1 MVLETHPSRVD
12 FAPVHDFVVIVLPR
26 SRAQSFVASSEPGE
40 MYVRDS
46 LAAAGEWQRGW
57 PVVLTS
63 AMGISFLAVVMGSL
77 GTFIDPLT
85 AEFGWSRTTLTMG
98 MVIAGLF
105 VLLLSPIAGSFVDR
119 FGPRRLALPGV
130 LLMTAAT
137 ASFGLAN
144 GSPVQWAC
152 LWVVYGLAH
161 ISMMMSI
168 WTGAVTQVFD
178 KGRGLALGLALA
190 GSGVVSTIIP
200 SLATWLI
207 DVVGWRQA
215 YLVLALAWGG
225 PTFLLCWFFL
235 RDKAGLPR
243 RTLREKKE
251 AELGELQGLTIP
263 EAWRDRGLWSV
274 AIATLLVML
283 MTQALAVHQIPLM
296 TEAGLSRT
304 NAALLAGLAGVASF
318 AGNIVTGWLMDR
330 YRANWVGGIT
340 LGVLALAFALLL
352 DSIRT
357 PALILLAMIISGY
370 AAGTKLQICGYL
382 TSRYGGLKNYG
393 AIFGFMGSLIAVGG
407 ALGPFLGGLLF
418 DWTGTYTF
426 FVIIGM
432 IGCAIAGLLVLFLP
446 QHPDWREPDRSAAA

>member
-1 MVLETHPSRVD
+1 MKIDT
-12 FAPVHDFVVIVLPR
+12 
-26 SRAQSFVASSEPGE
+26 AS
-40 MYVRDS
+40 
-46 LAAAGEWQRGW
+46 AGEWRRGW
-57 PVVLTS
+57 PVVMTS
-63 AMGISFLAVVMGSL
+63 SMGISFLAVVMGSL

-85 AEFGWSRTTLTMG
+85 AEFGWSRATLTMG

-105 VLLLSPIAGSFVDR
+105 VLLLSPFAGSMVDR
-119 FGPRRLALPGV
+119 HGPRRLALPGV
-130 LLMTAAT
+130 VLMTVAT
-137 ASFGLAN
+137 ASFGFAN
-144 GSPVQWAC
+144 GSPIQWAC
-152 LWVVYGLAH
+152 LWVLYGLAH

-190 GSGVVSTIIP
+190 GSGVVSTVIP

-207 DVVGWRQA
+207 DAVGWRHS
-215 YLVLALAWGG
+215 YLVLAILWGA
-225 PTFLLCWFFL
+225 PTFLLCLFFL

-243 RTLREKKE
+243 RTLRDKKIE
-251 AELGELQGLTIP
+251 EVGELQGLSIP

-296 TEAGLSRT
+296 TEAGLSRAD
-304 NAALLAGLAGVASF
+304 AALLAGLAGVASF
-318 AGNIVTGWLMDR
+318 AGNIVTGALMDR

-340 LGVLALAFALLL
+340 LGVLAVAFAFLL

-357 PALILLAMIISGY
+357 PALILTAMIISGY

-393 AIFGFMGSLIAVGG
+393 AIFGFMGSLIAIGG
-407 ALGPFLGGLLF
+407 ALGPFLGGVLY
-418 DWTGTYTF
+418 DKTGSYNI
-426 FVIIGM
+426 FVIVGV
-432 IGCAIAGLLVLFLP
+432 IGCAIAGLLIISLP
-446 QHPDWREPDRSAAA
+446 RHPVWQEPSRSPAA